1 MAKIYEFDPIIYPYR
16 IWIVVDKT
24 PDIII
29 ENFNEYN
36 GDKIYKFSADFCR
49 YDGFVLPV
57 QSKNNPKY
65 GAVIY
70 FSSKKE
76 MSYEIIAH
84 ESSHAA
90 KYLFE
95 HIGADIQEHEPF
107 EYVVGWIAKC
117 CAEVKNGKAN
127 NLITDYN
134 EKNRSK
140 NSSR

>member
-16 IWIVVDKT
+16 IWIMVDKT
-24 PDIII
+24 PDALI

-36 GDKIYKFSADFCR
+36 GSKIYKFNADTGR
-49 YDGFVLPV
+49 YDGFVFPA
-57 QSKNNPKY
+57 QSKINPRY

-70 FSSKKE
+70 FTSKKE
-76 MSYEIIAH
+76 MTYELIAH
-84 ESSHAA
+84 ESVHAA
-90 KYLFE
+90 KHLFE
-95 HIGADIQEHEPF
+95 HIDAEIDDHEPF

-134 EKNRSK
+134 EKNR
-140 NSSR
+140 R